1 MRTETT
7 VMQKQVTRLQCSSK
21 KTQDRHCTTER
32 QLSQHEK
39 SGMYEDD
46 PKRLKL
52 EGRDKSC
59 EGVLTV
65 LRIDCHLFAT

>member
-7 VMQKQVTRLQCSSK
+7 VMQKQMTRLK
-21 KTQDRHCTTER
+21 IGIAPRNR